1 MRLGADPGFSGSF
14 AKRFSGSFA
23 YLFSRGFEKRFSGS
37 FAKGVA
43 GGFEKRFSGDKTEGG
58 GFSHRSWVSAAREIR
73 SPAVSTAGLFSAARS
88 GRSQL
93 RWLKPTGHR
102 LFLAPVFWGTVA
114 EATAFRLGARIWLHC
129 G

>member
-43 GGFEKRFSGDKTEGG
+43 GGFEKRFSRGQDGRRWLQPPFLGISGQGDTISG
-58 GFSHRSWVSAAREIR
+58 GFNRRSVFRCQVR
-73 SPAVSTAGLFSAARS
+73 PV
-88 GRSQL
+88 
-93 RWLKPTGHR
+93 PT
-102 LFLAPVFWGTVA
+102 PVA
-114 EATAFRLGARIWLHC
+114 EADRTSSFSGSGVLGY
-129 G
+129 GG